1 MLEAFSNAVSAL
13 KSFSRKLQNNANN
26 LANVQTSGFKSG
38 EVENVAQQTGGVRSS
53 AATRNTRQGSVLST
67 SNPLDL
73 AVSGRGFF
81 QVRLPSGG
89 TAFTRAGSFKVDNAG
104 RIATA
109 EGNPIVPEIA
119 LSGNRTAVSV
129 GTTGEVSIE
138 TKAGRQA
145 AGQIQLADFNNPAGL
160 SAIGG
165 GLFQQTAASGA
176 PALGNPGTGRFG
188 AVISGA
194 LEASN
199 VDIVRE
205 TVDQIAIKTA
215 FKANANVI
223 KAADEMTGT
232 ILDIKG

>member
-26 LANVQTSGFKSG
+26 LANIQTAGFKSG
-38 EVENVAQQTGGVRSS
+38 TVENVARKTGGVQSS
-53 AATRNTRQGSVLST
+53 ATSRDTRQGSILST

-73 AVSGRGFF
+73 AVSGKGFF
-81 QVRLPSGG
+81 QVRLPNGG

-119 LSGNRTAVSV
+119 LPGNRTAVSV
-129 GTTGEVSIE
+129 GTAGEVSVE
-138 TKAGRQA
+138 AGAGRQT

-165 GLFQQTAASGA
+165 GLFLQTAASGA
-176 PALGNPGTGRFG
+176 PVLGNPGTGGFG

-205 TVDQIAIKTA
+205 IVDQIVIKTA

-223 KAADEMTGT
+223 KVADEMTGT